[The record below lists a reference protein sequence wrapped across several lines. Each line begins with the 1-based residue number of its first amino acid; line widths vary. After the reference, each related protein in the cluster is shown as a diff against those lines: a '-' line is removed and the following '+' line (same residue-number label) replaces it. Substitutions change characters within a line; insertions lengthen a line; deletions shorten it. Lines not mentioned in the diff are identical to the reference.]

1 MKPIEIEVGDRSVG
15 RSPGRANLL
24 NKSSP
29 ESICGASGRRRRRD
43 FSVRNCTAA
52 HNTIVLA
59 EAKHYILSR

>member
-43 FSVRNCTAA
+43 FSV
-52 HNTIVLA
+52 
-59 EAKHYILSR
+59 